1 MTDTEA
7 TILVVDDDRS
17 IRRALQRSL
26 STAGYAVETFGTVD
40 DLIASPL
47 CAGPGCLL
55 LDVRLREMS
64 GLDLPDRLRA
74 AGHELPV
81 IYMTGYGDVPTSV
94 RAMKAGAVDFLPKP
108 LETDDVLAA
117 VERAMAIDRVARERR
132 AEVQQLEGNLASL
145 TTRERDVLEL
155 VVTGLLNKQIAARL
169 GTSEKTVKVHR
180 ARVMTKMQA
189 SSLAD
194 LVRMAQRLDLD
205 ERVRAPLFISL
216 DAAPASGPA
225 ALGAH

>member
-1 MTDTEA
+1 MLHSFPSRCGTAGGNDASFALASLQSSPQRFIGSLVILQTLRAAMTRVREPKSSRQENHRPNSVRWCCRLPHHWCCPQWSCARRGFEMTDTEA
-7 TILVVDDDRS
+7 TVLVVDDDRS

-117 VERAMAIDRVARERR
+117 VERAMAIDR
-132 AEVQQLEGNLASL
+132 
-145 TTRERDVLEL
+145 
-155 VVTGLLNKQIAARL
+155 
-169 GTSEKTVKVHR
+169 
-180 ARVMTKMQA
+180 
-189 SSLAD
+189 
-194 LVRMAQRLDLD
+194 
-205 ERVRAPLFISL
+205 
-216 DAAPASGPA
+216 
-225 ALGAH
+225 